1 MLANLIFLSAVT
13 AINVVDESHGAFRA
27 VMAEINALPND
38 TMGLIDEWYQ
48 GLIYGTN
55 PVAPIRSVS
64 ETAAL
69 FPPGEHYY
77 YIPELI
83 EYNFPTNVYLTLHH
97 VEENYATESRDIV
110 LVFNQSC
117 DEMGLYM
124 KVDSSII
131 PEEETRSE
139 FSIYKDSNTVGYNPI
154 LLDQL
159 DIQRDVTDYLFYI
172 PPNCPLKLE
181 QLNSFQHFVW
191 NSDDVDVQLRPQKK
205 RRRQANN
212 ALGRIETAPLDLF
225 NLF

>member
-1 MLANLIFLSAVT
+1 MLTSLIFLSAVT
-13 AINVVDESHGAFRA
+13 AIDVVDESHGTFRA
-27 VMAEINALPND
+27 VMTETNALPND

-117 DEMGLYM
+117 DEMRLYM

-131 PEEETRSE
+131 PAEENRSE
-139 FSIYKDSNTVGYNPI
+139 FSISTERKKIEYNPI
-154 LLDQL
+154 LLNQL
-159 DIQRDVTDYLFYI
+159 NLATDYLFYI

-181 QLNSFQHFVW
+181 RLNVFPHW
-191 NSDDVDVQLRPQKK
+191 NSREDILWGTPRK
-205 RRRQANN
+205 RRR
-212 ALGRIETAPLDLF
+212 RIHLF
-225 NLF
+225 